1 MFFNKNKK
9 PGTLRNLLKMQY
21 LMKIKD
27 STLSLEILKRSH
39 LIKKRFKTAID
50 CLLFCLVAYLSMP
63 VVMNLISSNQAMNTS
78 FEPFRLVNTYGAFG
92 R

>member
-1 MFFNKNKK
+1 
-9 PGTLRNLLKMQY
+9 
-21 LMKIKD
+21 MKIKD
-27 STLSLEILKRSH
+27 STLSLELLKRSH